1 MSLTT
6 MNAVLTAD
14 TLDTATDVREPAGS
28 APLDEIQY
36 RDLYTG
42 GNQDAVRGFPIDIT
56 VSDAPNTQTL
66 VNCTQDQSCMAS
78 TPVRMGDP
86 VAPATLAP

>member
-28 APLDEIQY
+28 APLDEIQ
-36 RDLYTG
+36 
-42 GNQDAVRGFPIDIT
+42 
-56 VSDAPNTQTL
+56 
-66 VNCTQDQSCMAS
+66 
-78 TPVRMGDP
+78 
-86 VAPATLAP
+86 